1 MIIDDVQRCC
11 GSVLADF
18 IIMLRHGCF
27 FYFPDIHISPY
38 LEFVL
43 ISLMIMYNRGVF
55 TCVFCPFLN
64 ISNVIFLRIKILC
77 PIEAYQVA
85 IYREWVIKI
94 PIILIVGVATL
105 DALRNTLAS
114 NALQC
119 LSPCWFTLGTPT
131 ERMDAVIE
139 AVLLKHYHGFSIGK
153 QVTTFLRNFFLRHD
167 GTLTSFIRALKVS
180 I

>member
-1 MIIDDVQRCC
+1 MH
-11 GSVLADF
+11 F
-18 IIMLRHGCF
+18 
-27 FYFPDIHISPY
+27 
-38 LEFVL
+38 
-43 ISLMIMYNRGVF
+43 
-55 TCVFCPFLN
+55 
-64 ISNVIFLRIKILC
+64 KILC

-119 LSPCWFTLGTPT
+119 LFPRGFTLGTPA
-131 ERMDAVIE
+131 ERMDAIVE

-167 GTLTSFIRALKVS
+167 GTLTSFIRALKVCIGAFAIS
-180 I
+180 TTISFLFPWFTKPHVVIICVLLTACLL